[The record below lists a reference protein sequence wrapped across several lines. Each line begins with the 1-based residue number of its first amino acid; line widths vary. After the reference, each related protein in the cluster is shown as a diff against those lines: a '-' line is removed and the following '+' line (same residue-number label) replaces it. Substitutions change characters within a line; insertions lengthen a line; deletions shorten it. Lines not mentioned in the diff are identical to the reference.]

1 LNKNDLLKMLSSVD
15 ISFFYYLIG
24 DYMISCCNQG
34 NELFR
39 CLAAKQS
46 KEYFKD
52 SEKLSLIK

>member
-1 LNKNDLLKMLSSVD
+1 MLSPVD
-15 ISFFYYLIG
+15 FYLLLLI
-24 DYMISCCNQG
+24 DWPLHDCFCNQG

-46 KEYFKD
+46 KEYFKE